1 MGDAGV
7 DKLVEVVRQNLR
19 RETDGDAVRPLGQ
32 QQREL
37 DGQRHRLLVAAVVG
51 THPLGGLLVENHVEG
66 ELRQTRLDVTACGGL
81 VTREDVAPVALAV
94 YQQLFLPQLHE
105 SVLDGSVAVGMVL
118 HGLPDDVGHLVVA
131 AVVDG
136 LHGVENTPLHGLQTV
151 LDMGH
156 GAFEDDIRCVIE
168 EPVLVHACELAH
180 PALLLR
186 QTVVLA
192 APGRGGRRFG
202 IVRIGCAG
210 GCFGS
215 PVADGSGR
223 RGLPVELLFGM
234 DSIFILRHQFWI
246 MNCEL

>member
-1 MGDAGV
+1 
-7 DKLVEVVRQNLR
+7 
-19 RETDGDAVRPLGQ
+19 
-32 QQREL
+32 
-37 DGQRHRLLVAAVVG
+37 
-51 THPLGGLLVENHVEG
+51 
-66 ELRQTRLDVTACGGL
+66 
-81 VTREDVAPVALAV
+81 
-94 YQQLFLPQLHE
+94 
-105 SVLDGSVAVGMVL
+105 MVL

-246 MNCEL
+246 MNCELWITKEPGPAPRGLPRCAGCRWWSPAARRCSCPCRTPAGRGWGRP